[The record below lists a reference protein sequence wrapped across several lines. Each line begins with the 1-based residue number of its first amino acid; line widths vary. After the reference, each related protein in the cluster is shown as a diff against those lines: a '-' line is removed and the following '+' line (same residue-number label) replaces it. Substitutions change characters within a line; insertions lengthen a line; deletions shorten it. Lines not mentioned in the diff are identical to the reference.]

1 MLERGLL
8 PESLAPPLRNN
19 HLDGQRYPMK
29 VHRRNSYKQGNKDH
43 LGSRYPL
50 YLELRGRLLP
60 VEYLSSYR
68 ELRVVK
74 EYINSCVFGG
84 GFSVLLLLFSKARC
98 DSRTSRFL
106 SKDQIVEHISFR
118 DRKVL
123 AKNKKELQPPR
134 AKFV

>member
-1 MLERGLL
+1 
-8 PESLAPPLRNN
+8 
-19 HLDGQRYPMK
+19 
-29 VHRRNSYKQGNKDH
+29 
-43 LGSRYPL
+43 
-50 YLELRGRLLP
+50 
-60 VEYLSSYR
+60 
-68 ELRVVK
+68 VVK